1 MSLPWFRLYNETIS
15 DPKIT
20 TLSHE
25 ARWAWICC
33 LCLASASAER
43 GVLKIG
49 NVPVTF
55 RELSGI
61 VSVTVDETQRIV
73 SQLMERGMLSRRED
87 GAFVVDNWDR
97 RQYSSDSSTERV
109 RRFRERNKGGETFPE
124 RSGHVPETA
133 QNTDDRLQILDSD
146 SKEVDLCPSDK
157 DSSRSSRKADP
168 TPHQKIIDLYHEICV
183 TAPRV
188 EEWTEGAKHLKARW
202 REKKERQNLM
212 WWEGFFKRVAASDF
226 LSGRKPGRSGPFFA
240 SLAWMVKAGN
250 FEKILNGA
258 YGTYQTGV
266 SYADPEDL
274 MKGML
279 QVPGKAPRSL
289 REEIPDIEAGIV
301 DTEGRIVDGEV

>member
-61 VSVTVDETQRIV
+61 VSVTVDETRTIV
-73 SQLMERGMLSRRED
+73 SQLMERGMLSQRED
-87 GAFVVDNWDR
+87 GAYVVDNWER
-97 RQYSSDSSTERV
+97 RQYSSDSSTDRV
-109 RRFRERNKGGETFPE
+109 RKFRQKNRADETFQQ
-124 RSGHVPETA
+124 RSCHVPETD
-133 QNTDDRLQILDSD
+133 QNTDSRVQITDTDSR
-146 SKEVDLCPSDK
+146 EVDLCPSDK
-157 DSSRSSRKADP
+157 DSSRPSVKTDP
-168 TPHQKIIDLYHEICV
+168 TPHQKIIDLYHEVCP

-188 EEWTEGAKHLKARW
+188 ATWTEGAKHLKARW
-202 REKKERQNLM
+202 REAKERQNLM
-212 WWEGFFKRVAASDF
+212 WWYAFFQRVAASDF
-226 LSGRKPGRSGPFFA
+226 LSGRKAGRSGPFFA

-258 YGTYQTGV
+258 YDSRTAGI
-266 SYADPEDL
+266 SYGDPEDL
-274 MKGML
+274 LKGML
-279 QVPGKAPRSL
+279 QVQDKAPRSL
-289 REEIPDIEAGIV
+289 REEIPDIAAGIV